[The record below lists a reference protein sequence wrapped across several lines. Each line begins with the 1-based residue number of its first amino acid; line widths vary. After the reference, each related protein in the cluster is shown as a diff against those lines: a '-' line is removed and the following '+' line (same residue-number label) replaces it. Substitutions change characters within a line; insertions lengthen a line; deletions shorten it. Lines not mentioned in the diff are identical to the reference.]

1 MKDLFESALNAIK
14 VVTEE
19 YIFAQEGTG
28 QTGAE
33 KKSAVV
39 QAVTAVVSA
48 AAVEFKLNAIA
59 VAVVKFILPYLV
71 DAIVAKLN
79 AQGKLIQTNTIA

>member
-33 KKSAVV
+33 KKTAVV
-39 QAVTAVVSA
+39 QAVGAVISA
-48 AAVEFKLNAIA
+48 AAVEFKLNVIA
-59 VAVVKFILPYLV
+59 VALVKFILPYLV

-79 AQGKLIQTNTIA
+79 AQGKLTHANVAA